1 MRLIESLL
9 GMALILTIPSPA
21 FTMNG
26 GSDVEK
32 NEESLEVT
40 GDGIKAKAS
49 KAAKQEA
56 KKLTKEGWEVTP
68 GALPLERQLD
78 KSFNMQYETDEYG
91 NPKFL
96 MGEAMSIGENYDAAK
111 LQALEL
117 SKQNLAGQIQT
128 EITAIIE
135 NSVNNDQLGQDEAAS
150 LTKTVLE
157 GKSLISNSIGRII
170 PVVECYRTKSNK
182 NKEVL
187 VRVAYSVD
195 MAKSVAKRAIHKTL
209 ENENEE
215 LRKKLEEILEW

>member
-21 FTMNG
+21 FTMSS

-56 KKLTKEGWEVTP
+56 KKFTKEGWETTP
-68 GALPLERQLD
+68 GALPLERQFD
-78 KSFNMQYETDEYG
+78 RSFNMQYERDEYG
-91 NPKFL
+91 NLKFL
-96 MGEAMSIGENYDAAK
+96 IGEAMSIGENYDAAK
-111 LQALEL
+111 MQALEL

>member
-1 MRLIESLL
+1 
-9 GMALILTIPSPA
+9 MALILTIPSPA